1 MCVWGC
7 SQHHWSSGWQTM
19 CHFAVREPINQPF
32 TTSLAQKKRRW
43 SVMDVH
49 HGTDVL
55 QSTFFNSH
63 IHHHSDSYTRLP
75 GAASGFPLFALLL
88 LFFSLFLYPFFLFLH
103 QTFSFSIKLLPF
115 FINVSSFCSCGF
127 VFAYPPTSIFLPLFL
142 CLSHSVSSLTLWAS
156 LIIYEHLLFWY
167 FMHVFPDIFI
177 VHCVSVYNTI
187 CSKCSLEVMNKLY
200 GLWTLPAMSSCPLLC

>member
-1 MCVWGC
+1 
-7 SQHHWSSGWQTM
+7 M

-32 TTSLAQKKRRW
+32 TTSLTQKKRRW

-75 GAASGFPLFALLL
+75 GAASYFSLFALLL

-115 FINVSSFCSCGF
+115 FIKVSFFFFFVLVVLFLLIHLHLSFYRCSF
-127 VFAYPPTSIFLPLFL
+127 VF
-142 CLSHSVSSLTLWAS
+142 
-156 LIIYEHLLFWY
+156 HLL
-167 FMHVFPDIFI
+167 
-177 VHCVSVYNTI
+177 
-187 CSKCSLEVMNKLY
+187 
-200 GLWTLPAMSSCPLLC
+200 CPL